1 MLREKKYKMKK
12 AVILDRDGTINQMV
26 YNPEFGTVDSPLN
39 PKEFKLLKNAG
50 KAIEFFNKMGFLVIV
65 VSNQPAVAKG
75 KMSLEL
81 LKKVNEKMKK
91 EISKEG
97 GRLDAIYCCPHHFD
111 ISQVKVKKYLK
122 NCNCR
127 KPKPGLILKAAKN
140 LEIDLSKSYIIGDGL
155 IDIQAGQKAGC
166 KTIFLGKLKSYW
178 CEAMQKREIKP
189 DFIAKNLLEA
199 VKIIKRLKIK
209 SN

>member
-1 MLREKKYKMKK
+1 MYISK
-12 AVILDRDGTINQMV
+12 A
-26 YNPEFGTVDSPLN
+26 EF
-39 PKEFKLLKNAG
+39 
-50 KAIEFFNKMGFLVIV
+50 
-65 VSNQPAVAKG
+65 
-75 KMSLEL
+75 
-81 LKKVNEKMKK
+81 EKMKK
-91 EISKEG
+91 EIDKEG
-97 GRLDAIYCCPHHFD
+97 GRLDAIYCCLHHPD
-111 ISQVKVKKYLK
+111 ISQVKIKKYLK

-127 KPKPGLILKAAKN
+127 KPKPGLILKAAKD
-140 LEIDLSKSYIIGDGL
+140 LKIDLSKSYIIGDGL
-155 IDIQAGQKAGC
+155 IDIQAGEKAGC